1 MKAIRTSDSVATN
14 LREGGFLGDLIWL
27 AAKSWWA
34 LLAAL
39 AVAALAGW
47 QVAVAIVIGL
57 IMVAGSLLVWDSAS
71 LMRPMGVLE
80 ARAYR
85 RQVAKQRAE
94 LEAHGLTPAQYL
106 ATIQGTWERA
116 RAMYRFDVDATGQPN
131 ERTVTDPIPERVIV
145 EGGKGDSTPKGRAS

>member
-14 LREGGFLGDLIWL
+14 LREGGLLGDLIWL

-34 LLAAL
+34 LLADL

-47 QVAVAIVIGL
+47 QVAVAITIGL
-57 IMVAGSLLVWDSAS
+57 IVVAGSLLVWDSTS
-71 LMRPMGVLE
+71 LMRPKGVLE
-80 ARAYR
+80 ARDYR
-85 RQVAKQRAE
+85 RRVAKQRAQ

-131 ERTVTDPIPERVIV
+131 DRTVPDPSTERVSV
-145 EGGKGDSTPKGRAS
+145 EGGGADSPPRGRAS